1 MSLNV
6 PLFNISKDVQ
16 HNIVQESIIKRDNFQ
31 SFYSI
36 RYFLENIDRNYY
48 RELDWTTEHARAQ
61 LANRS
66 GDTSR
71 YQNYTVPVVMPQV
84 ESNVSYLTS
93 VFLTGNPIFGIATSP
108 EYIDQAIQLE
118 AIIANQ
124 QIKFGWKAEL
134 IKFFR
139 DCAKYNIGAVECIW
153 QDIRTPSFEDP
164 KTPNVIWSGNRLTSL
179 DLYNSFWDTLVAP
192 SKVHTDGEYAGY
204 SELITRV
211 KLKEWIRS
219 IGNDVIGANINP
231 AFESTITLRDYYV
244 PEINPESIKSLSSRI
259 VNSGGGGAVNWFAFV
274 GLSEDKKAQL
284 FSERGYYIKTTIYKR
299 IIPSD
304 FGLKVPEPNTPQ
316 IFKFVL
322 INWSILLFAE
332 RQTNVHE
339 YIPIIFGTHTDDK
352 LSYQTKSLAE
362 NVTPIQQL
370 SSTFLNSSI
379 AARRRSI
386 ADRALYNPLYLNDKD
401 INNPNPTAKIPLKSN
416 GYGQVKLNDIYF
428 PIPFNDTQ
436 SAFAIQEIG
445 LFSTFADTVS
455 GQNKA
460 QQGQFVKGNKTL
472 HEYEDI
478 MGNANAKNQTIA
490 IVLEDGFFTPVKSII
505 ASNIL
510 QYQEVEDLY
519 HEETTKKVTINPVLL
534 RNAIYKFKVS
544 DGLTPTDKLINA
556 DSWKTAIQVLGSSP
570 QIAAEYNIGGIFS
583 YLLKSQGANVGEFQK
598 SPEQIQFEQQM
609 GAWQQAVE
617 TILKANPQ
625 ATTDNFPPQPTPP
638 QVDTSKNPKQE
649 LTIMEQMLIK
659 EQMEEQINS
668 GEGVI

>member
-1 MSLNV
+1 MAISI
-6 PLFNISKDVQ
+6 PLFNISKDAQ
-16 HNIVQESIIKRDNFQ
+16 YNIVQASINKRDSFQ
-31 SFYSI
+31 SFYSV

-48 RELDWTTEHARAQ
+48 RELDWSLEHNRAQ

-84 ESNVSYLTS
+84 EANVSYMTS
-93 VFLTGNPIFGIATSP
+93 VFLTGNPIFGIATSE

-118 AIIANQ
+118 AIISNE

-134 IKFFR
+134 VKFFR
-139 DCAKYNIGAVECIW
+139 DCAKYNLGAVECTW
-153 QDIRTPSFEDP
+153 EDIRTPSFDDP
-164 KTPNVIWSGNRLTSL
+164 KIPHIVWSGNRLKSI

-219 IGNDVIGANINP
+219 IGNDVIGSNIKP
-231 AFESTITLRDYYV
+231 AFESPITLRDYYI

-259 VNSGGGGAVNWFAFV
+259 ANTGGGSGTDWFAFA
-274 GLSEDKKAQL
+274 GIKAEDRDKLLSQKQ
-284 FSERGYYIKTTIYKR
+284 YYIKTTIYKR

-304 FGLKVPEPNTPQ
+304 YGLKLPEPNTPQ
-316 IFKFVL
+316 LFKFVI
-322 INWSILLFAE
+322 INWTVLLFAE

-339 YIPIIFGTHTDDK
+339 YLPIIFGAHTDDK

-370 SSTFLNSSI
+370 STTFLNSSI
-379 AARRRSI
+379 AARRRSV
-386 ADRALYNPLYLNDKD
+386 ADRALYNPVFLNDKD

-416 GYGQVKLNDIYF
+416 GYGTTKLSDIYF

-436 SAFAIQEIG
+436 SAFAIQELG
-445 LFSTFADTVS
+445 LFSSFADNVS

-460 QQGQFVKGNKTL
+460 QQGQFVKGNKTR
-472 HEYEDI
+472 HEYDDI
-478 MGNANAKNQTIA
+478 MSNANAKNQTLA
-490 IVLEDGFFTPVKSII
+490 IVLEDQFFTPVKQVIL
-505 ASNIL
+505 SNIL
-510 QYQEVEDLY
+510 QYQQVEDLY
-519 HEETTKKVTINPVLL
+519 HEETTKKVTVNPIFL

-544 DGLTPTDKLINA
+544 DGVTPTDKLINA

-570 QIAAEYNIGGIFS
+570 QIAAEYNVGKVFS
-583 YLLKSQGANVGEFQK
+583 YLMKSQGANIGEFAK
-598 SPEQIQFEQQM
+598 PPEQIQYEQQM
-609 GAWQQAVE
+609 GAWQQAIE
-617 TILKANPQ
+617 AILKANPQ
-625 ATTDNFPPQPTPP
+625 ATQDNFPPQPQPP
-638 QVDTSKNPKQE
+638 QMQTSKNQDIKPTV
-649 LTIMEQMLIK
+649 LEQMMAK
-659 EQMEEQINS
+659 EQSVETN
-668 GEGVI
+668 